1 MADRI
6 DPDLMTQLKKFGL
19 SDATECFNC
28 GNCTAVC
35 ALSTES
41 TPFPRKVI
49 RYLQLGL
56 KSKLAGSVEP
66 WLCYYCGDC
75 SKTCPRQADPGEVMM
90 GLRRFLTAS
99 YDWTG
104 ISRLFYTSKLFEVL
118 SLLVVAA
125 LVGLGFYFFHGPML
139 TDRVALNVFAPNT
152 TIEILDLIMLG
163 VLSFFLLSNA
173 YRMSKAVMADGPAAG
188 PGSRPKGIFG
198 IPLSVYAREAKE
210 FILQF
215 TTQKRFN
222 ACGTPSQRTQWLVH
236 LLIMTGYSTV
246 FLLVV
251 VGIRWFQRDEI
262 YPLWH
267 PIRLLG
273 YYSTFA
279 ILYGVTYALV
289 GRIRKSKTV
298 YQHSHSSDW
307 VFLIMLWLTAFSG
320 IWIHFAQLLS
330 MPLTTYFIYVIHLMI
345 AVPML
350 VIEVPFA
357 KWTHQ
362 LYRPLVL
369 YLTKVKERALQE
381 ETESKTIIPVPK
393 ANLAEM
399 G

>member
-1 MADRI
+1 MN
-6 DPDLMTQLKKFGL
+6 PDLITHLKKFGL

-35 ALSTES
+35 ALSSES

-56 KSKLAGSVEP
+56 ESKLVQSMEP
-66 WLCYYCGDC
+66 WLCHYCGDC
-75 SKTCPRQADPGEVMM
+75 SKTCPRQANPGEVMM
-90 GLRRFLTAS
+90 GVRRYLTS
-99 YDWTG
+99 LYDWTG
-104 ISRLFYTSKLFEVL
+104 ISRLFYTSKIFEVL
-118 SLLVVAA
+118 SLLVIAS
-125 LVGLGFYFFHGPML
+125 LVGMGFYLFHGPML
-139 TDRVALNVFAPNT
+139 TDRVALNVFAPNR
-152 TIEILDLIMLG
+152 TIETLDLIMLM

-173 YRMSKAVMADGPAAG
+173 FRMSRAVMADDRQKGQTSDPQ
-188 PGSRPKGIFG
+188 SRKKGIFG
-198 IPLSVYAREAKE
+198 IPLTLYVREAKE
-210 FILQF
+210 FIIQF
-215 TTQKRFN
+215 ATQKKFN
-222 ACGTPSQRTQWLVH
+222 SCGTASQRTQWLVH

-251 VGIRWFQRDEI
+251 IGIRWFQRDEI

-279 ILYGVTYALV
+279 LLYGVTYAIV
-289 GRIRKSKTV
+289 GRFKKSKTV

-320 IWIHFAQLLS
+320 ILIHLAHLLTW
-330 MPLTTYFIYVIHLMI
+330 PLTTYYIYVIHLMI

-362 LYRPLVL
+362 LYRPLAL
-369 YLTKVKERALQE
+369 YLIRVKERAGQ
-381 ETESKTIIPVPK
+381 
-393 ANLAEM
+393 LAIQ
-399 G
+399 

>member
-1 MADRI
+1 MSTAVN
-6 DPDLMTQLKKFGL
+6 PDLIVDLEKFGAN
-19 SDATECFNC
+19 SASTCFNC

-35 ALSTES
+35 SLSS
-41 TPFPRKVI
+41 GDTPFPRKAI

-56 KSKLAGSVEP
+56 QDKLRQSPEP

-75 SKTCPRQADPGEVMM
+75 SETCPRGADPGEVMM
-90 GLRRFLTAS
+90 GLRRYLTS
-99 YDWTG
+99 LYDWTG
-104 ISRLFYTSKLFEVL
+104 ISRLFYTSKVFEIF
-118 SLLVVAA
+118 SILLLAA

-152 TIEILDLIMLG
+152 VIEIVDLVMLG

-173 YRMSKAVMADGPAAG
+173 LRLFTAVMGDPEQYPAPPSAETG
-188 PGSRPKGIFG
+188 KRLLRGIPVKIYLQEFKEFVVQFLTQKKFKACGSR
-198 IPLSVYAREAKE
+198 
-210 FILQF
+210 
-215 TTQKRFN
+215 
-222 ACGTPSQRTQWLVH
+222 SQRTQWFNH
-236 LLIMTGYSTV
+236 LLIMTGYCTV

-267 PIRLLG
+267 PVRLLG
-273 YYSTFA
+273 YYATFA
-279 ILYGVTYALV
+279 ILYGTTVAIS
-289 GRIRKSKTV
+289 GRLRQSKTV
-298 YQHSHSSDW
+298 YTHSHSSDW
-307 VFLIMLWLTAFSG
+307 AFLILLWLTTFSG
-320 IWIHFAQLLS
+320 ILIHATRLLE
-330 MPLTTYFIYVIHLMI
+330 MALPTYYLYVLHLMI

-369 YLTKVKERALQE
+369 YLMKVRSRAL
-381 ETESKTIIPVPK
+381 
-393 ANLAEM
+393 A